1 MDIFLSRYPLAGT
14 VPSFYSIAMND
25 QDSKNTQIFT
35 SGPLK
40 LVQLKKDPVPPRALP
55 GRDAWTLIQP
65 STAVRVFT
73 AEDREEG
80 IIRRGDLA
88 LLLPGFG
95 HTLKRHQEDQP
106 FGFTALYLEGPFPEP
121 LLGALQHP
129 PRKWQEASFAVLR
142 SLSLKQLFNIFV
154 SELTN
159 PDGVQLMT
167 RELFLILLG
176 AEMSRLTE
184 KEDRGRFPYRLNRST
199 LQLVL
204 DHMEAHIGQKNS
216 VPELATMARC
226 TPDHFI
232 RLFREATS
240 TTPHQYLIERRLQRA
255 VTLLANGERPSDVAK
270 MLGFYDASA
279 FTRAFKRRF
288 GVPPS
293 EYAEEAYERQFSKK
307 KD

>member
-1 MDIFLSRYPLAGT
+1 MGDSE
-14 VPSFYSIAMND
+14 
-25 QDSKNTQIFT
+25 SKNLQIHS

-40 LVQLKKDPVPPRALP
+40 LVVLKKDPIPPKALP
-55 GRDAWTLIQP
+55 ARDAWTLILP
-65 STAVRVFT
+65 GSAVKVCT
-73 AEDREEG
+73 GDDREEG

-95 HTLKRHQEDQP
+95 HALKRHQANQP

-121 LLGALQHP
+121 LLGTLQQP
-129 PRKWQEASFAVLR
+129 PRKWQEQSFAVLR
-142 SLSLKQLFNIFV
+142 SQALKQLFNIFT
-154 SELTN
+154 SEMAN
-159 PDGVQLMT
+159 PDGIQLMT

-176 AEMSRLTE
+176 AELGRLSE
-184 KEDRGRFPYRLNRST
+184 KEDRSRFPYRLNRST

-204 DHMEAHIGQKNS
+204 DHMEAQIGSKNS
-216 VPELATMARC
+216 VPELANMAKC

-232 RLFREATS
+232 RLFREATG

-255 VTLLANGERPSDVAK
+255 VVLLANGERPSDVAT

-288 GVPPS
+288 SVPPS
-293 EYAEEAYERQFSKK
+293 QYAQEAYDRQFPKR
-307 KD
+307 D

>member
-1 MDIFLSRYPLAGT
+1 MGT
-14 VPSFYSIAMND
+14 SIYSSTMSES
-25 QDSKNTQIFT
+25 DSKNLQTFT

-40 LVQLKKDPVPPRALP
+40 LAILKRDPVPAKLMPA
-55 GRDAWTLIQP
+55 RDSWILLQP
-65 STAVRVFT
+65 THAVRVCT
-73 AEDREEG
+73 GDDREEG
-80 IIRRGDLA
+80 IIRSGDLA

-95 HTLKRHQEDQP
+95 HTLKRHHSSTH
-106 FGFTALYLEGPFPEP
+106 FGFTALFLEGPFPEP
-121 LLGALQHP
+121 LLSSLQTP

-142 SLSLKQLFNIFV
+142 SLSLKQLFSIFTQ
-154 SELTN
+154 ELAH

-176 AEMSRLTE
+176 AELSRLTE

-204 DHMEAHIGQKNS
+204 DHMEAQIGSKNS

-232 RLFREATS
+232 RLFREATG

-255 VTLLANGERPSDVAK
+255 VTLLASGERPSDVAK
-270 MLGFYDASA
+270 ILGFYDASA

-288 GVPPS
+288 SVPPS
-293 EYAEEAYERQFSKK
+293 EYAQEAYDRQFPKK
-307 KD
+307 KE

>member
-1 MDIFLSRYPLAGT
+1 MSEPD
-14 VPSFYSIAMND
+14 N
-25 QDSKNTQIFT
+25 KNLLTYT
-35 SGPLK
+35 SGPLR
-40 LVQLKKDPVPPRALP
+40 LVVLKHDPVPAKLLP
-55 GRDAWTLIQP
+55 TRDAWMLLQP
-65 STAVRVFT
+65 THPVRVCT
-73 AEDREEG
+73 GEDREEG
-80 IIRRGDLA
+80 VIRSGDLA

-95 HTLKRHQEDQP
+95 HTLKRHQPNTP
-106 FGFTALYLEGPFPEP
+106 FGFTALFMDGPFPEP
-121 LLGALQHP
+121 LLSALQHP
-129 PRKWQEASFAVLR
+129 PRKWQEQSFAVLR
-142 SLSLKQLFNIFV
+142 SLSLKQLYAIF
-154 SELTN
+154 SQELSN

-176 AEMSRLTE
+176 AELSRLTE

-204 DHMEAHIGQKNS
+204 DHMEIHLGSKNS

-255 VTLLANGERPSDVAK
+255 VQLLANGERPSDVATI
-270 MLGFYDASA
+270 LGFYDASA

-288 GVPPS
+288 SVPPS
-293 EYAEEAYERQFSKK
+293 EYAQEAYERQFPKK
-307 KD
+307 P

>member
-1 MDIFLSRYPLAGT
+1 MGI
-14 VPSFYSIAMND
+14 SFYSRAMSESEN
-25 QDSKNTQIFT
+25 KNIQTYT
-35 SGPLK
+35 SGPLR
-40 LVQLKKDPVPPRALP
+40 LVVLKHDPVPAKLLP
-55 GRDAWTLIQP
+55 SRDAWMLLQP
-65 STAVRVFT
+65 THAVRVCT
-73 AEDREEG
+73 GDDHEEG
-80 IIRRGDLA
+80 VIRSGDLA

-95 HTLKRHQEDQP
+95 HTLKRHQANAP
-106 FGFTALYLEGPFPEP
+106 FGFTGLFLEGPFPEP
-121 LLGALQHP
+121 LLSALQNP
-129 PRKWQEASFAVLR
+129 PRKWQESSFAVLR
-142 SLSLKQLFNIFV
+142 SLSLKQLFSIFTE
-154 SELTN
+154 ELAH

-176 AEMSRLTE
+176 AELARLTE

-204 DHMEAHIGQKNS
+204 DHMEVHLGSKNS

-270 MLGFYDASA
+270 ILGFYDASA

-288 GVPPS
+288 EVPPS
-293 EYAEEAYERQFSKK
+293 EYAQEAYDRQFPKK
-307 KD
+307 K

>member
-1 MDIFLSRYPLAGT
+1 MSDAEAKALQLH
-14 VPSFYSIAMND
+14 V
-25 QDSKNTQIFT
+25 
-35 SGPLK
+35 SGPLR
-40 LVQLKKDPVPPRALP
+40 LAILKKDPIPAKLLP
-55 GRDAWTLIQP
+55 SRDAWILLQP
-65 STAVRVFT
+65 TSAVRVCT
-73 AEDREEG
+73 GEDQEEG
-80 IIRRGDLA
+80 VIRSGDLA
-88 LLLPGFG
+88 LLLPGYG
-95 HTLKRHQEDQP
+95 HTLKRHHPNTP
-106 FGFTALYLEGPFPEP
+106 FGFTALFMEGPFPEP
-121 LLGALQHP
+121 LLSALQNP

-142 SLSLKQLFNIFV
+142 SLSLKQLFAIF
-154 SELTN
+154 SQELSN

-176 AEMSRLTE
+176 AELSRLTE

-204 DHMEAHIGQKNS
+204 DHMEAHLGAKNS
-216 VPELATMARC
+216 VPELAHMARC

-288 GVPPS
+288 EVPPS
-293 EYAEEAYERQFSKK
+293 EYAQEAYERQFPKR
-307 KD
+307 